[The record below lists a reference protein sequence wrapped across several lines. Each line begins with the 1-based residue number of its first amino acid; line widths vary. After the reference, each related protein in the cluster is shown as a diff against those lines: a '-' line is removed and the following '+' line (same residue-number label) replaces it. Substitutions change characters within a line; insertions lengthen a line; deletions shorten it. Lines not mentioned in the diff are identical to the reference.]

1 MEYLQKKM
9 WIEVNSRLNK
19 FTIGKGDLQKIDPKQ
34 LWSKELT
41 KVIERDWE
49 HDVDTFPND

>member
-1 MEYLQKKM
+1 M